1 MFCLQE
7 GCVKGGG
14 GGGGEGVQAYHFK
27 KKGFRARSW
36 RGRPGHVRRGQGR
49 ACHRYDF
56 KSPGFLKPDGF
67 SG

>member
-1 MFCLQE
+1 MLR
-7 GCVKGGG
+7 GG
-14 GGGGEGVQAYHFK
+14 GGGGEGVQAYHFEK

-56 KSPGFLKPDGF
+56 KSPGF
-67 SG
+67 